1 MINNVFNFLD
11 YSNTDGPHS
20 LIVLTGAIQVTMDDG
35 GELFSLTSGLEGFLH
50 ESDGPDDGQARCAKC
65 GSKEA
70 ADCPMASKT
79 KCRWCHIVHML
90 VYGEVTWKET
100 HLSNPMSLTP
110 ATASYPN
117 NITCHDQWNFDLGA
131 SPFELENPEYTESLD
146 MNQGV
151 WQVLW
156 LND

>member
-1 MINNVFNFLD
+1 MKLLNQSYNNNMIKVYDMIHLIWYDAKWYDMIWFNILLHTCMINNVFNFLD

-79 KCRWCHIVHML
+79 MCRWCHIVHML
-90 VYGEVTWKET
+90 VYGEVTWKDPVA
-100 HLSNPMSLTP
+100 NP
-110 ATASYPN
+110 
-117 NITCHDQWNFDLGA
+117 
-131 SPFELENPEYTESLD
+131 LE
-146 MNQGV
+146 
-151 WQVLW
+151 
-156 LND
+156 